1 MCQDKR
7 CLINFGMRIVLL
19 TIKNNIMKK
28 LKTSHKIALGIS
40 AVAAVIYAIKRVKAF
55 KNAAVTNVD

>member
-1 MCQDKR
+1 
-7 CLINFGMRIVLL
+7 MRIVLL

-55 KNAAVTNVD
+55 KNAAVTDVDKA